1 MNKKTK
7 NISKIEKIIHN
18 NEVIALIIHKGF
30 KQDGVNFFSPNDYSL
45 QLGLISRPKGY
56 QVTPHIHKP
65 VKRITIGTQEVLFI
79 QSGEVRVYFYSLK
92 QAFLKSRKLVAGDI
106 ILFAG
111 GGHGIKFIKKA
122 VIFEVKNG
130 PYIQGADRA
139 RLAVNARQK

>member
-7 NISKIEKIIHN
+7 DTSKVEKILHN
-18 NEVIALIIHKGF
+18 NELIALIIHKGF
-30 KQDGVNFFSPNDYSL
+30 KYDGVNFFSPNDYSL
-45 QLGLISRPKGY
+45 QLGSITRPKGY
-56 QVTPHIHKP
+56 QVMPHIHKP

-92 QAFLKSRKLVAGDI
+92 RAFLKSRKLVAGDI

-122 VIFEVKNG
+122 VIFEIKNG
-130 PYIQGADRA
+130 PYIQGADRGRFIA
-139 RLAVNARQK
+139 STQR